1 MFAQGKWLN
10 CDKEQ
15 FHMSFHCCCA
25 QAWQDNCPIIKQR
38 GVSQRSRV
46 NCEKNKNKPVLRGN
60 DRLHERPRIAGFL
73 IRAVRVGSWL
83 VSRGLCL
90 RTCGVRPPSQL
101 EKEA

>member
-46 NCEKNKNKPVLRGN
+46 HCEKTKTNQYYVEMIDCMR
-60 DRLHERPRIAGFL
+60 DH
-73 IRAVRVGSWL
+73 
-83 VSRGLCL
+83 VSQVFSSELY
-90 RTCGVRPPSQL
+90 V
-101 EKEA
+101 